1 MSLKQSLLNDVKEAM
16 RAGDKQ
22 RLQTLRMTTAAIKQR
37 EVDERI
43 ELDDAAV
50 VAIIEKMIKQRRD
63 AQQQY
68 ADAGRDELARQEA
81 DEIALLEPYLPAQLD
96 DAAIEQ
102 AISDVLAAEQISGMQ
117 DMGRAMGKLKQQLQG
132 QADMAKVS
140 ALLRQRLQQ

>member
-1 MSLKQSLLNDVKEAM
+1 MSLKQQLLEDVKHAM
-16 RAGDKQ
+16 RAGDKE

-63 AQQQY
+63 AEQQY
-68 ADAGRDELARQEA
+68 RAAERAELADQEA
-81 DEIALLEPYLPAQLD
+81 REITILQHYLPEQLD
-96 DAAIEQ
+96 SEVIAEIISAVLREQ
-102 AISDVLAAEQISGMQ
+102 QISSMQ
-117 DMGRAMGKLKQQLQG
+117 DMGKAMAVLKQKLQG

-140 ALLRQRLQQ
+140 ALLREQLQ

>member
-1 MSLKQSLLNDVKEAM
+1 MSLKQQLLEDVKHAM
-16 RAGDKQ
+16 RAGDKE

-63 AQQQY
+63 AEQQY
-68 ADAGRDELARQEA
+68 RAAERAELADQEA
-81 DEIALLEPYLPAQLD
+81 REITILQHSLPEQLD
-96 DAAIEQ
+96 SEVIAEIISAVLREQ
-102 AISDVLAAEQISGMQ
+102 QISSMQ
-117 DMGRAMGKLKQQLQG
+117 DMGKAMAVLKQKLQG

-140 ALLRQRLQQ
+140 ALLREQLQ

>member
-1 MSLKQSLLNDVKEAM
+1 MSLKQQLLEDVKHAM
-16 RAGDKQ
+16 RAGDKE

-63 AQQQY
+63 AEQQY
-68 ADAGRDELARQEA
+68 RAAERAELADQEA
-81 DEIALLEPYLPAQLD
+81 REIVILQHYLPEQLD
-96 DAAIEQ
+96 SGVIAEIISAVLREQ
-102 AISDVLAAEQISGMQ
+102 QISSMQ
-117 DMGRAMGKLKQQLQG
+117 DMGKAMAVLKQKLQG

-140 ALLRQRLQQ
+140 ALLREQLQ

>member
-1 MSLKQSLLNDVKEAM
+1 MSLKQALLDDVKEAM
-16 RAGDKQ
+16 RAGDKL

-43 ELDDAAV
+43 ELDDASV

-68 ADAGRDELARQEA
+68 VAAGRDELARQEA
-81 DEIALLEPYLPAQLD
+81 DEIALLEPYLPTQLD

-102 AISDVLAAEQISGMQ
+102 AISDVLAAENISGMQ
-117 DMGRAMGKLKQQLQG
+117 DMGKAMGKLKQQLQG

>member
-1 MSLKQSLLNDVKEAM
+1 MSLKQQLLEDVKHAM
-16 RAGDKQ
+16 RAGDKE

-63 AQQQY
+63 AEQQY
-68 ADAGRDELARQEA
+68 RAAERAELADQEA
-81 DEIALLEPYLPAQLD
+81 REIVILQHYLPEQLD
-96 DAAIEQ
+96 SEVIAEIISAVLREQ
-102 AISDVLAAEQISGMQ
+102 QISSMQ
-117 DMGRAMGKLKQQLQG
+117 DMGKAMAVLKQKLQG

-140 ALLRQRLQQ
+140 ALLREQLQ